1 MTEHDGPVRVS
12 RFEWE
17 RLMMMSVPH
26 PQNLK
31 LLPIGIFMSADG
43 GSARPGNNGLAM
55 FGPHEKT
62 WAKLL
67 RWAVGEGWLLLVQRG
82 GARRGPNG
90 TTVVRASVYAAS
102 VPQLVWKRREEILG
116 APPFKAADS
125 LNGAPKGSPEAL
137 KGAPDGSLVDDPS
150 LNGAPM
156 APFNGADP
164 SLKGASRDSLPDP
177 LKGAPDGFEGSDPS
191 FEGSVSRFEGSA
203 QTLPHHVVTPSTPT
217 TTTSA
222 ASGSQQKQQQPKP
235 SKTAPA
241 TGPIP
246 GDEPHLA
253 DVDAICNHLA
263 DVIQKATGER
273 PKITKREWRDPARL
287 MLDADGRALEQVL
300 TAIDWAHADGFWQ
313 GVVTNPKVLRKNYMT
328 LRQKAVAERR
338 KGAWRNPDDQDDYDA
353 DLVEDR
359 NTQDDYEGDLI
370 R

>member
-116 APPFKAADS
+116 APPFKADGS

-137 KGAPDGSLVDDPS
+137 KGAPEGSLVDDPS

-164 SLKGASRDSLPDP
+164 SLKGAPRDSLPNP
-177 LKGAPDGFEGSDPS
+177 LKGASDG

-203 QTLPHHVVTPSTPT
+203 QTLPHHVVTPSTSLSVAEQVV
-217 TTTSA
+217 SA
-222 ASGSQQKQQQPKP
+222 A
-235 SKTAPA
+235 
-241 TGPIP
+241 
-246 GDEPHLA
+246 
-253 DVDAICNHLA
+253 DVVAEH
-263 DVIQKATGER
+263 ER
-273 PKITKREWRDPARL
+273 ETF
-287 MLDADGRALEQVL
+287 
-300 TAIDWAHADGFWQ
+300 IDWINNQHQPRGPAWWRTVA
-313 GVVTNPKVLRKNYMT
+313 KN
-328 LRQKAVAERR
+328 
-338 KGAWRNPDDQDDYDA
+338 
-353 DLVEDR
+353 
-359 NTQDDYEGDLI
+359 GDLTELAEKWRAEQTTAAPSLPPCCERCRAENPAAEHNVRWRRRDGQPCPDCHPNI
-370 R
+370 LRSEAS

>member
-1 MTEHDGPVRVS
+1 VTQHDDPVRVG

-31 LLPIGIFMSADG
+31 LLPIGIFMSVDG
-43 GSARPGNNGLAM
+43 GSARPGNTGLAM

-67 RWAVGEGWLLLVQRG
+67 RWAVNEGWLLLVQRG

-116 APPFKAADS
+116 APPFRADDS
-125 LNGAPKGSPEAL
+125 LKGAPEGSPEAL
-137 KGAPDGSLVDDPS
+137 KGAPDGSLIDEDS

-164 SLKGASRDSLPDP
+164 SSKGASRDSLPNP
-177 LKGAPDGFEGSDPS
+177 LKGAPDG

-203 QTLPHHVVTPSTPT
+203 QTLPHHVVTSRTS

-222 ASGSQQKQQQPKP
+222 
-235 SKTAPA
+235 
-241 TGPIP
+241 GPVT
-246 GDEPHLA
+246 ESS
-253 DVDAICNHLA
+253 
-263 DVIQKATGER
+263 
-273 PKITKREWRDPARL
+273 
-287 MLDADGRALEQVL
+287 ADGGGGGRQHDNEATL
-300 TAIDWAHADGFWQ
+300 TAAAFLQDLPAPWTAGRRTAQTLAPLLLDIATAQ
-313 GVVTNPKVLRKNYMT
+313 GWPLDHQLAAKLTENAGGINNYPAVLRKRIEDLPKRPT
-328 LRQKAVAERR
+328 AEQATTAPKCGECDEGGFRYHD
-338 KGAWRNPDDQDDYDA
+338 PI
-353 DLVEDR
+353 
-359 NTQDDYEGDLI
+359 TQMRPY
-370 R
+370 RCPCRTSNAA